1 MFIAKAKIL
10 SIRSAET
17 RVQGENLPQ
26 LAEKKGPYDFYQNEV
41 CLSAIKNCISC
52 QVATTKQGKT

>member
-10 SIRSAET
+10 SIRLVET
-17 RVQGENLPQ
+17 RVQGENSMQ
-26 LAEKKGPYDFYQNEV
+26 LSEKKGPYDFYQNEV
-41 CLSAIKNCISC
+41 CPSDIKNFISC